1 MTTTIYEYEPDY
13 AVAPGWVLE
22 ERLDAHQISHAEFA
36 RRCGRSPKLISE
48 IIAGKAPVEPRT
60 ALQFE
65 KVLGVDASIWLGI
78 ESDYRLHLER
88 KAEARRAEEA
98 VVWAKMFPVNELVKR
113 GLLTKPTSDADMVSG
128 LLSFFGVASVDAWE
142 LKQEGARVAYR
153 HSPSFESDEPA
164 LATWL
169 RLGELEAEQLKS
181 TSYDASSF
189 KQILIRIRELTASP
203 SETTLLEAQELCLDS
218 GVLLVII
225 KLIPGTALSGATRWL
240 TPSKA
245 LIQLSAR
252 HMSDDQLWFS
262 FFHEAAHLLLHSK
275 KSLFV
280 DNGKSKGRITD
291 ADAEANE
298 WAADFLVPR
307 GRWESFVQASKFTQA
322 DVLQFAGEEGIA
334 PGIVVGRLQ
343 HEGPLFWNR
352 LNNLK
357 ARLAWSGDA
366 G

>member
-1 MTTTIYEYEPDY
+1 MTTAIYEYEPDY
-13 AVAPGWVLE
+13 AVPPGWVLE
-22 ERLDAHQISHAEFA
+22 ERLDAHRISHAEFA
-36 RRCGRSPKLISE
+36 RRCGRSAKMISE

-78 ESDYRLHLER
+78 ESDYRLHQER
-88 KAEARRAEEA
+88 EAETRRAEEA
-98 VVWAKMFPVNELVKR
+98 VSWAKGFPVNELVKR
-113 GLLTKPTSDADMVSG
+113 GIIPEPNSDADMVSG
-128 LLSFFGVASVDAWE
+128 LLSFFGVASVDAW
-142 LKQEGARVAYR
+142 QVRHEGARVAYR

-169 RLGELEAEQLKS
+169 RLGELEAEQLES
-181 TSYDASSF
+181 TSYNASSF
-189 KQILIRIRELTASP
+189 KQALTRIRKLTASP
-203 SETTLLEAQELCLDS
+203 SEATLLQAQRLCLDS
-218 GVLLVII
+218 GVVLVIV
-225 KLIPGTALSGATRWL
+225 KPLPGTALSGATRWL
-240 TPSKA
+240 TPHRA

-275 KSLFV
+275 KSIFV
-280 DNGKSKGRITD
+280 DNSKSKGKITD
-291 ADAEANE
+291 ADAQANE

-307 GRWESFVQASKFTQA
+307 GHWESFVHASTFTRA
-322 DVLQFAGEEGIA
+322 DVLRFAEEHGIS

-343 HEGPLFWNR
+343 HEGLLLWNR